1 MKTLYKLKRLI
12 ELYNLDAYI
21 VPKNDEFFSE
31 YAFPNRLKTISNF
44 SGSAGFSI
52 ITKLE
57 NYLFVDG
64 RYLIQS
70 KIESGKNFK
79 IVEIPYTYPRDILDK
94 NKFKKIGYDPKLF
107 TSSVMERYF
116 GQEYQLIPI
125 LENLIDVIFLEKKR
139 KEHFFYQVNDKIVGE
154 NVTSKVNRLFK
165 IIKKNKSDSI
175 FISAP
180 ENVAWLL
187 NIRGKDNPNSPIPNS
202 RIILDKE
209 KNIFLF
215 TNLKKIKNIKKTIK
229 YKKIKFYSFEK
240 FYDILSKSKSLFFTI
255 DKLTCSVFFQG
266 LIESR
271 FKINNFVDPI
281 YYLKSIKNKTEIE
294 NMKLAHV
301 KDGVALTKFLYWI
314 KQSKNFGFDEIFLE
328 KKLESFR
335 KKNKEYI
342 YPSFDTIAGSGPN
355 SAIIHYRTSK
365 KTNRKIKKSDIFLC
379 DSGGQYKYGTT
390 DVTRTV
396 CFAKP
401 SNRVKNIFTRVLK
414 GHIAVATNDLN
425 KTNKG
430 YLIDRKARYYL
441 NKINLDYGHGTG
453 HGVGFFSNVHEGPQA
468 ISKFNSI
475 ELKEGM
481 IVSNEPGYYE
491 EGKFGIRIENLIY
504 VERKKNKLK
513 FKNLTMAPL
522 DKDLISK
529 ELLNSNEKNYLLKY
543 NLEVYNNISKYLNKN
558 ERNWLLNSLQ

>member
-1 MKTLYKLKRLI
+1 MKTLFKLKRLI

-79 IVEIPYTYPRDILDK
+79 IAEIPYTYPRDILDK

-107 TSSVMERYF
+107 TSSVMELYF

-125 LENLIDVIFLEKKR
+125 AENLIDVIFLEKNR
-139 KEHFFYQVNDKIVGE
+139 KEHFFFKIEDKIVGE
-154 NVTSKVNRLFK
+154 NVTSKVNRLFN

-390 DVTRTV
+390 DV
-396 CFAKP
+396 
-401 SNRVKNIFTRVLK
+401 I
-414 GHIAVATNDLN
+414 
-425 KTNKG
+425 
-430 YLIDRKARYYL
+430 
-441 NKINLDYGHGTG
+441 
-453 HGVGFFSNVHEGPQA
+453 
-468 ISKFNSI
+468 
-475 ELKEGM
+475 
-481 IVSNEPGYYE
+481 
-491 EGKFGIRIENLIY
+491 
-504 VERKKNKLK
+504 
-513 FKNLTMAPL
+513 
-522 DKDLISK
+522 
-529 ELLNSNEKNYLLKY
+529 
-543 NLEVYNNISKYLNKN
+543 
-558 ERNWLLNSLQ
+558 